1 MSGGSSHPATALRVF
16 ALLALLVALCCGAR
30 NAHAETLQAPV
41 GGKPI
46 ALGKGTIA
54 CPPIAGGW
62 LIDSKGT
69 TLKPPTSSDAIG
81 DEVEVKVAS
90 APAGCAAASKTLK
103 LIATDKFPTLDP
115 TSATLYA
122 DEARFE
128 LRGRG
133 LGGVGIAWKAGGASG
148 SDVCRDPKQDGGLR
162 QCRWAVGRNLPAD
175 PSAVALSW
183 FPAGGRPGADVLTFD
198 AEGRAQPASAFV
210 LPVARV
216 LLTRLVP
223 ADAAIDLSTGQGEI
237 PLSHPEVTSA
247 VDCTGANCSLFAGK
261 IMVRGQSSLVSSV
274 DVRLRLLPHVFY
286 KKGENTDAQPT
297 LRLAVLHCPMAVA
310 SGPPVRGL
318 DSARVVVKFG
328 GRCAKELSALHFFSG
343 STPLEVEQSVTEG
356 DEAWVVLHLGTVDAS
371 SVSVTAVRGDL
382 EGIPVA
388 VARTP
393 LRVPPKVRTSLE
405 IPGYPRLDFIPT
417 NRTANVHVAPIDKD
431 ARLVVLPVDGIYDA
445 NIDGERM
452 TVQGDPYAEGL
463 TALRFGYR
471 LDTLPPP
478 LNQVDLAVLS
488 DPLQRALR
496 EANIPA
502 PIDLQAQSRS
512 PLVEVICADGKG
524 GTLPLQ
530 AGETAHLPYRVRD
543 SCRLIVHR
551 ERLSPE
557 FGTQRLSLEIDV
569 LRSDGSVRSE
579 AHVTQQ
585 LVLRSGAEPRLA
597 WIHGVS
603 APFDR
608 ISVRLS
614 HVADE
619 AHYVG
624 ATELLSGE
632 PALKWTAVLGTGHA
646 RLYGTTTIPTG
657 LYRFG
662 DANHSG
668 VLSLNFGVISRLTWL
683 DAEGH
688 EGFLGLEGGLMVIG
702 LTGDESTAGK
712 SLTQV
717 GAVFGIGMSIPIAN
731 RSSAAEASINLHG
744 WFERDIEAAGTDSTG
759 KRWSIIFGPSISI
772 GNIGANL

>member
-1 MSGGSSHPATALRVF
+1 MLTALLGLTRT
-16 ALLALLVALCCGAR
+16 
-30 NAHAETLQAPV
+30 AHAETLQAPLS
-41 GGKPI
+41 GRAI
-46 ALGKGTIA
+46 ALGKGRIGCA
-54 CPPIAGGW
+54 PPGGGW
-62 LIDSKGT
+62 LLENRGT
-69 TLKPPTSSDAIG
+69 SLKPPSNADAIG
-81 DEVEVKVAS
+81 EEAELKVAPDLAS
-90 APAGCAAASKTLK
+90 CQAASKTIK
-103 LIATDKFPTLDP
+103 LVTTDKFPTLDP
-115 TSATLYA
+115 TSATLYV
-122 DEARFE
+122 DEGRFE

-133 LGGVGIAWKAGGASG
+133 LAGVGIAWKSGAASG

-175 PSAVALSW
+175 PSAFTLSW
-183 FPAGGRPGADVLTFD
+183 FPAGGRPGADVTTYD
-198 AEGRAQPASAFV
+198 VEGRPQPPGS
-210 LPVARV
+210 LTITPTRV

-223 ADAAIDLSTGQGEI
+223 ADAAVDLSGGQGEI
-237 PLSHPEVTSA
+237 PLSHPEATSA
-247 VDCTGANCSLFAGK
+247 VECTGANCSLSGGK
-261 IMVRGQSSLVSSV
+261 IMVRGQTNLVSTV

-286 KKGENTDAQPT
+286 KKGDNTDAQPT
-297 LRLAVLHCPMAVA
+297 LRLAVLHCPMSVA
-310 SGPPVRGL
+310 SGPPIRGL

-328 GRCAKELSALHFFSG
+328 GRCAKEMSVLHFFAG
-343 STPLEVEQSVTEG
+343 STQLEVEQSVT
-356 DEAWVVLHLGTVDAS
+356 DADNAWAVLHLGTVDAS
-371 SVSVTAVRGDL
+371 SLSITAVRGDL

-388 VARTP
+388 VARTAM
-393 LRVPPKVRTSLE
+393 RAPPKVRTSLE
-405 IPGYPRLDFIPT
+405 IPGYPKLNFIPT
-417 NRTANVHVAPIDKD
+417 NRDANVHVAPIDGD
-431 ARLVVLPVDGIYDA
+431 AHLVVLPVDGVYSA
-445 NIDGERM
+445 NVDGERM

-471 LDTLPPP
+471 VDSLPPP
-478 LNQVDLAVLS
+478 LNQVDLGTLS
-488 DPLQRALR
+488 DPLQRTLR

-502 PIDLQAQSRS
+502 PIDSATQARS
-512 PLVEVICADGKG
+512 PLVEVLCANDKG
-524 GTLPLQ
+524 GTLALE
-530 AGETAHLPYRVRD
+530 AGVTAHLPYRVRD
-543 SCRLIVHR
+543 SCRVVVHR

-557 FGTQRLSLEIDV
+557 LGTQRMNLEIDV
-569 LRSDGSVRSE
+569 LRADGSVRSE
-579 AHVTQQ
+579 AHVTQL
-585 LVLRSGAEPRLA
+585 LVMRAGPEPRLA

-624 ATELLSGE
+624 ASELLTGG

-662 DANHSG
+662 DAEHSG

-683 DAEGH
+683 DEEGH

-702 LTGDESTAGK
+702 LAGAESTTGK

-717 GAVFGIGMSIPIAN
+717 GAVAGIGMSIPIAN

-744 WFERDIEAAGTDSTG
+744 WFERDIEAAGTDSSG